1 MLRKLEDKK
10 EWQKDILPSIE
21 ETSDPL
27 IVEVNGEVVAE
38 TVLKEEAP
46 KNMPKKPVVKKT
58 SAKKATKKPIAKMEV

>member
-21 ETSDPL
+21 ETSDPI

-38 TVLKEEAP
+38 TMLKEEAP
-46 KNMPKKPVVKKT
+46 KDMPKKPVAKKT
-58 SAKKATKKPIAKMEV
+58 SAKKKKPIAKMEV